1 MASGVYA
8 KVDVSSASTWT
19 TVVAPPAAG
28 VKVATVTLCNRT
40 GSNLSVRLAL
50 AATTSVTDSDV
61 IEYDTTIPANG
72 VLERTGIGKNDKKC
86 IRSCFEGVAT
96 ASKEFEKVRI
106 FG

>member
-72 VLERTGIGKNDKKC
+72 VLERTGIVLDTSNGLQVYA
-86 IRSCFEGVAT
+86 SAAGLTAVAYGID
-96 ASKEFEKVRI
+96 S
-106 FG
+106 